1 LFDIL
6 EAMGKN
12 TMNKK
17 NSKRGQRVQRSFG
30 LVQTP
35 HLRITLPLAQ
45 TGIITE
51 SAAGLGAFQ
60 TFVVNSAFDPY
71 FTGGGVQPLGFDQYA
86 QFYGRYRVLSA
97 RVEVQWVARS
107 TSTEPVTVGMYASP
121 QSTLP
126 ALSAAWLVQPT
137 PSLCVSTLTGAN
149 GGPCS
154 VTHSRRFKIA
164 DVLGV
169 TSREF
174 HDDQDFSA
182 IFSASPPRPCYLQLF
197 TRSLSGTAASS
208 TYTFR
213 IWMDIEFS
221 QAVALSLS

>member
-1 LFDIL
+1 
-6 EAMGKN
+6 MHNKQN
-12 TMNKK
+12 TRNKK
-17 NSKRGQRVQRSFG
+17 NSKKGRRVPRSFG

-60 TFVVNSAFDPY
+60 TFMINSAFDPY
-71 FTGGGVQPLGFDQYA
+71 YTGGGVQPLGFDQYA
-86 QFYGRYRVLSA
+86 QFYGRYRVMSV

-107 TSTEPVTVGMYASP
+107 TSTEPVNVGMYASP

-126 ALSAAWLVQPT
+126 ALSTAWLVQPT
-137 PSLCVSTLTGAN
+137 PTLRVSTLSGAS

-154 VTHSRRFKIA
+154 VTHSRRINIA

-169 TSREF
+169 TAREF
-174 HDDQDFSA
+174 QDDQDFTA
-182 IFSASPPRPCYLQLF
+182 IFSSNPPRPCFLQLF
-197 TRSLSGTAASS
+197 TRSLSGTVASS
-208 TYTFR
+208 TYTLR
-213 IWMDIEFS
+213 IWMDIQFS
-221 QAVALSLS
+221 QPVALSLS

>member
-1 LFDIL
+1 
-6 EAMGKN
+6 MHNKQN
-12 TMNKK
+12 TRNKK
-17 NSKRGQRVQRSFG
+17 NSKKGRRVPRSFG

-60 TFVVNSAFDPY
+60 TFMINSAFDPY
-71 FTGGGVQPLGFDQYA
+71 YTGGGVQPLGFDQYA
-86 QFYGRYRVLSA
+86 QFYGRYRVMSV

-107 TSTEPVTVGMYASP
+107 TSTEPVNVGMYASP

-126 ALSAAWLVQPT
+126 ALSTAWLVQPT
-137 PSLCVSTLTGAN
+137 PTLCVSSLTGSS

-154 VTHSRRFKIA
+154 VTHSRRIKIA

-169 TSREF
+169 TVREF
-174 HDDQDFSA
+174 QDDQDFSA
-182 IFSASPPRPCYLQLF
+182 IFSANPPRPCFLQLF
-197 TRSLSGTAASS
+197 TRSLSGTVASS

-221 QAVALSLS
+221 QPVALSLS